1 MVRQQ
6 AISARI
12 YYETLW
18 RIEQEVMLG
27 ETTRNKILNDGARL
41 WLDLAD
47 TRREMRMH
55 EDQKVREK
63 ILQGFFC
70 RWFPEAVTH

>member
-12 YYETLW
+12 YHETLW
-18 RIEQEVMLG
+18 AIEMEVMRG

-41 WLDLAD
+41 WLDLAASRRE
-47 TRREMRMH
+47 TRRN
-55 EDQKVREK
+55 EDPKMREK
-63 ILQGFFC
+63 ILKGFL
-70 RWFPEAVTH
+70 RKWFPEAIDH